1 MVKFVEYIVCFESL
15 PDLHRIKSAYKI
27 ENIKCKV
34 EHFEENIELKF
45 KVEHIE
51 ENILLTQTI
60 ANFEHLL

>member
-1 MVKFVEYIVCFESL
+1 MF
-15 PDLHRIKSAYKI
+15 RIKSAYKI

-51 ENILLTQTI
+51 ENIDNKKWLPYDYEDMFVKNIISFLI
-60 ANFEHLL
+60 ECKY